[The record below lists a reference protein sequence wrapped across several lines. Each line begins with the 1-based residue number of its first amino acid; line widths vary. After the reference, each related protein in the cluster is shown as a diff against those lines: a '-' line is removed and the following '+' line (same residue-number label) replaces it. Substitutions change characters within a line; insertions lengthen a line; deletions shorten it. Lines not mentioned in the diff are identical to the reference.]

1 MCPSRHLSYSC
12 IHSVVQQIFLWRVFC
27 ASGTVLAIV
36 YRAVN
41 KANILMAALVEAQRL
56 VGKAYTEDAHK

>member
-1 MCPSRHLSYSC
+1 M
-12 IHSVVQQIFLWRVFC
+12 HSFCSSTEFFWRVFC
-27 ASGTVLAIV
+27 APGTVLAIV

-41 KANILMAALVEAQRL
+41 KANIIMAVLMDAQRP